1 MRGMG
6 CDRRQTPHDLLVY
19 LALSHFGKRPKFK
32 DLSPTLRTDIKALF
46 GSYQQACTAADLML
60 MSLGRTELIEERCR
74 QSAIGQQRPNSLWV
88 HVSAIDQLDP
98 LLRLYEGCAS
108 RTIGRPEEAT
118 VVKFH
123 VQKPQITYLFYPGFD
138 KEPHPALHTSM
149 AIPLRDLHVRYRDY
163 DQDNPPLLHQKDQ
176 LITEDYPGLR
186 QVCQAQPAR
195 AQMGPTGR
203 PQSHF

>member
-1 MRGMG
+1 
-6 CDRRQTPHDLLVY
+6 VY

-32 DLSPTLRTDIKALF
+32 DLSPTIRTDIKALF

-88 HVSAIDQLDP
+88 HVSALDQLDP

-138 KEPHPALHTSM
+138 KEPHPAIAYQHGDRAAGS
-149 AIPLRDLHVRYRDY
+149 ARPLPRLRP
-163 DQDNPPLLHQKDQ
+163 DNPPLLHQKDQ
-176 LITEDYPGLR
+176 LITEDYPGYAKFAKLSQQER
-186 QVCQAQPAR
+186 NWGLLEDPKAIFDRRGWEQCL
-195 AQMGPTGR
+195 
-203 PQSHF
+203 S